1 MFLVAKTP
9 TLLNSNLPEAEA
21 TKKPESGAAR
31 CRTGGKPQISAPY
44 SDGRPW
50 CQTPEVQGVVGVRL
64 VFDRIYR
71 INRIEGRGQERGR
84 RGNHAESAE
93 EL

>member
-1 MFLVAKTP
+1 MVSDTLVQ
-9 TLLNSNLPEAEA
+9 E
-21 TKKPESGAAR
+21 
-31 CRTGGKPQISAPY
+31 
-44 SDGRPW
+44 
-50 CQTPEVQGVVGVRL
+50 VVGVRL

-93 EL
+93 GKGELRLVARLR